1 MADQLD
7 VSAPDRRALEVARA
21 AFVGLQRGAA
31 TGNWSGFLDLL
42 AEDVKIMIPV
52 PAEVE
57 NPPEGLLVGKAVAR
71 ELFASHHDGTVR
83 GARLEAKRVTAN
95 GPLVVLECRVE
106 GNLNGEVVANHF
118 VFAFEVEVEAGRIA
132 GMYEYATWTAK
143 GPGSGWGDVAF
154 AREAFP
160 TTVIPYDE
168 ARFADVA
175 PTG

>member
-1 MADQLD
+1 VAARRRPL
-7 VSAPDRRALEVARA
+7 SAPGGSGDSPS
-21 AFVGLQRGAA
+21 FA
-31 TGNWSGFLDLL
+31 TISFD
-42 AEDVKIMIPV
+42 
-52 PAEVE
+52 
-57 NPPEGLLVGKAVAR
+57 
-71 ELFASHHDGTVR
+71 
-83 GARLEAKRVTAN
+83 
-95 GPLVVLECRVE
+95 
-106 GNLNGEVVANHF
+106 
-118 VFAFEVEVEAGRIA
+118 VEVEAGRIA